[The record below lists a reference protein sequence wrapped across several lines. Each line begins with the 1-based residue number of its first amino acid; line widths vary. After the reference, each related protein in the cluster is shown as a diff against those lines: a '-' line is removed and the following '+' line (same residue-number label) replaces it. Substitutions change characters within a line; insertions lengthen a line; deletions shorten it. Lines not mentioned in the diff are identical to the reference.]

1 MKRILLITVLFLS
14 VFSLAQAQRDT
25 GQRPSKAGGGNGP
38 GMRDPAERVERQTQ
52 RLSEALSLN
61 ADQIAKV
68 KAIYTKEPTDEPT
81 GKMIRQILS
90 GELKV
95 PPLSLQYLF
104 CADRGVHQVELEKL
118 LSKGYVIVTDRY
130 FWSAV
135 AYGISDLDGK
145 PDYYMA
151 AFSILSMYNQFLSP
165 DYTFYLD
172 VSVDEAYKRIKKSA
186 KHGEIYDKKDKLVKI
201 QKGYEVLVKKYPS
214 EFTRVDGE
222 KSVDE
227 LLSNLVKRV
236 SRKLK

>member
-1 MKRILLITVLFLS
+1 MRYPVSFSVGFKKHKYPGKLIAIEGMDGSGKTTQAELLVKELKKKKI
-14 VFSLAQAQRDT
+14 
-25 GQRPSKAGGGNGP
+25 
-38 GMRDPAERVERQTQ
+38 
-52 RLSEALSLN
+52 
-61 ADQIAKV
+61 

-81 GKMIRQILS
+81 GKMIRQVLS

-118 LSKGYVIVTDRY
+118 LKKGYIIVTDRY

-135 AYGISDLDGK
+135 AYGISDMDGK

-151 AFSILSMYNQFLSP
+151 SFSILSMYNQFLSP

-172 VSVDEAYKRIKKSA
+172 VSVDEAYKRIGKSH

-201 QKGYEVLVKKYPS
+201 KKGYEVLVKNYPT
-214 EFTRVDGE
+214 EFIRVGGQ
-222 KSVDE
+222 KSIEE
-227 LLSNLVKRV
+227 LLADLVKRV
-236 SRKLK
+236 SRKIK

>member
-1 MKRILLITVLFLS
+1 MRYPVNFSVSFKKHKSPGLLIAIEGMDGSGKTT
-14 VFSLAQAQRDT
+14 QAQRI
-25 GQRPSKAGGGNGP
+25 
-38 GMRDPAERVERQTQ
+38 VEE
-52 RLSEALSLN
+52 LKKKK
-61 ADQIAKV
+61 I

-90 GELKV
+90 GEIKV

-104 CADRGVHQVELEKL
+104 CADRGVHQVEIEKL

-172 VSVDEAYKRIKKSA
+172 VSVNEAYKRIKKSA
-186 KHGEIYDKKDKLVKI
+186 KHGEIYDKKDKLIKI
-201 QKGYEVLVKKYPS
+201 QKGYEVLIEKYKT
-214 EFTRVDGE
+214 EFTRVNGE
-222 KSVDE
+222 REVE
-227 LLSNLVKRV
+227 VLLDDLVKRI
-236 SRKLK
+236 SKKIK

>member
-1 MKRILLITVLFLS
+1 MRYPVSFSVDFKKHKSKGLLIAIEGMDGSGKTT
-14 VFSLAQAQRDT
+14 QAQRL
-25 GQRPSKAGGGNGP
+25 
-38 GMRDPAERVERQTQ
+38 VEE
-52 RLSEALSLN
+52 LKKKK
-61 ADQIAKV
+61 I

-118 LSKGYVIVTDRY
+118 LEKGYVIVTDRY

-172 VSVDEAYKRIKKSA
+172 VSVEEAYKRIKKST

-201 QKGYEVLVKKYPS
+201 KKGYEVLVKKYPT
-214 EFTRVDGE
+214 EFTRVNGE
-222 KSVDE
+222 QTIDD
-227 LLSNLVKRV
+227 LLSDLVKRV
-236 SRKLK
+236 SKKIK

>member
-1 MKRILLITVLFLS
+1 MRYPVNFSVGFKKHKYPGLLIAIEGMDGSGKTT
-14 VFSLAQAQRDT
+14 QAQRLVDEL
-25 GQRPSKAGGGNGP
+25 KKK
-38 GMRDPAERVERQTQ
+38 
-52 RLSEALSLN
+52 
-61 ADQIAKV
+61 KV

-81 GKMIRQILS
+81 GKLIRQILS
-90 GELKV
+90 GEIKV

-104 CADRGVHQVELEKL
+104 CADRGVHQLELEKL

-172 VSVDEAYKRIKKSA
+172 VSVDEAYKRIKKSE

-214 EFTRVDGE
+214 EFIRVDGKRE
-222 KSVDE
+222 VE
-227 LLSNLVKRV
+227 ALLEDLVKRV
-236 SRKLK
+236 SRKIK

>member
-1 MKRILLITVLFLS
+1 MRYPVSFSVSFKKHKSKGLLIAIEGMDGSGKTT
-14 VFSLAQAQRDT
+14 QAQRL
-25 GQRPSKAGGGNGP
+25 
-38 GMRDPAERVERQTQ
+38 VEE
-52 RLSEALSLN
+52 LKKKK
-61 ADQIAKV
+61 I

-118 LSKGYVIVTDRY
+118 LEKGYVVVTDRY

-135 AYGISDLDGK
+135 AYGISDLEGK

-151 AFSILSMYNQFLSP
+151 SFSILSMYNQFLSP

-172 VSVDEAYKRIKKSA
+172 VSVDEAFKRIKKSA
-186 KHGEIYDKKDKLVKI
+186 KHGEIYDKKDKLIKI
-201 QKGYEVLVKKYPS
+201 QKGYEVLVKKYPT
-214 EFTRVDGE
+214 EFIRVNGE
-222 KSVDE
+222 QGIDE
-227 LLSNLVKRV
+227 LLSDLVKRV
-236 SRKLK
+236 SKKIK

>member
-1 MKRILLITVLFLS
+1 MRYPVNFSVGFKKHKYPGLLIAIEGMDGSGKTT
-14 VFSLAQAQRDT
+14 QAQRL
-25 GQRPSKAGGGNGP
+25 
-38 GMRDPAERVERQTQ
+38 VEE
-52 RLSEALSLN
+52 LKKK
-61 ADQIAKV
+61 KV
-68 KAIYTKEPTDEPT
+68 KAIYTKEPTDTPT

-118 LSKGYVIVTDRY
+118 LAKGYVIVTDRY

-172 VSVDEAYKRIKKSA
+172 VSVDEAHRRIKKSS
-186 KHGEIYDKKDKLVKI
+186 KHGEIYDKKEKLVKI

-227 LLSNLVKRV
+227 LLLDLVKRV
-236 SRKLK
+236 SRKIK

>member
-1 MKRILLITVLFLS
+1 MRYPVNFSVGFKKHKSKGLLIAIEGMDGSGKTT
-14 VFSLAQAQRDT
+14 QAQRL
-25 GQRPSKAGGGNGP
+25 
-38 GMRDPAERVERQTQ
+38 VEE
-52 RLSEALSLN
+52 LKKKK
-61 ADQIAKV
+61 I

-118 LSKGYVIVTDRY
+118 LEKGYVVVTDRY

-172 VSVDEAYKRIKKSA
+172 VSVEEAYERIKKSA
-186 KHGEIYDKKDKLVKI
+186 KHGEIYDKKEKLIKI
-201 QKGYEVLVKKYPS
+201 QKGYEVLVKKYPT
-214 EFTRVDGE
+214 EFTRVNGE
-222 KSVDE
+222 RGVEE
-227 LLSNLVKRV
+227 LLEDLVKRV
-236 SRKLK
+236 NKKVK

>member
-1 MKRILLITVLFLS
+1 MRYPVSFSVGFKKHKSPGMLIAIEGMDGSGKTT
-14 VFSLAQAQRDT
+14 QAQEIV
-25 GQRPSKAGGGNGP
+25 K
-38 GMRDPAERVERQTQ
+38 E
-52 RLSEALSLN
+52 LKKKK
-61 ADQIAKV
+61 I

-118 LSKGYVIVTDRY
+118 LKKGYVIVTDRY

-172 VSVDEAYKRIKKSA
+172 VGVDEAYKRIGKSN
-186 KHGEIYDKKDKLVKI
+186 KHGEIYDKKDKLIKI
-201 QKGYEVLVKKYPS
+201 KKGYEVLVKKYPT
-214 EFTRVDGE
+214 EFTRVNGE
-222 KSVDE
+222 KEVKDLTE
-227 LLSNLVKRV
+227 DLVKRV
-236 SRKLK
+236 MKKIK

>member
-1 MKRILLITVLFLS
+1 MRYPVNFSVGFKKHKYPGLLIAIEGMDGSGKTT
-14 VFSLAQAQRDT
+14 QAQRL
-25 GQRPSKAGGGNGP
+25 
-38 GMRDPAERVERQTQ
+38 VEE
-52 RLSEALSLN
+52 LKKK
-61 ADQIAKV
+61 KV

-90 GELKV
+90 GEIKV

-104 CADRGVHQVELEKL
+104 CADRGVHQIELEKL

-172 VSVDEAYKRIKKSA
+172 VSVNEAYRRIKKSA

-201 QKGYEVLVKKYPS
+201 QKGYEVLVKQYPS
-214 EFTRVDGE
+214 EFVRVDGE
-222 KSVDE
+222 RDVE
-227 LLSNLVKRV
+227 ALLDDLVKRV
-236 SRKLK
+236 SRKIK